1 MLFTGSYGAER
12 IMVSS
17 GIALKTFRSI
27 PFPGGQD
34 ILLPIRSGD
43 RYMVI
48 GKKQLPDTREVVR
61 YWLSRREMIL
71 QHYDIRFEDEYYLLL
86 ESKNANLIQ

>member
-1 MLFTGSYGAER
+1 MLFTGSYRAER

-17 GIALKTFRSI
+17 RLPLKTFRTI
-27 PFPGGQD
+27 PIPGGED

-43 RYMVI
+43 RYVVV
-48 GKKQLPDTREVVR
+48 GKILLPDTREVVR

-71 QHYDIRFEDEYYLLL
+71 QSYDIRFEDESYLVL
-86 ESKNANLIQ
+86 ERKASILNQ